1 LKLDVNDFFYK
12 AIETSWQKWSFFMI
26 FIWFGNW

>member
-12 AIETSWQKWSFFMI
+12 ATELSWQKWSFFMI
-26 FIWFGNW
+26 FI